1 MMSFDLT
8 DNRNRQRSE
17 DPGRGLYR
25 SDDVYVFED
34 GRVILRSSEEGQA
47 YEALYDE
54 TKGKL
59 EQANKVLSVIDK
71 IMVLIGEPYK
81 ETITGVRG
89 KKEKGTVQK
98 ISDLLDDADLTL
110 PSNVALDNPTA
121 LDAFLTQQQEAIEQ
135 NIPDIEAL
143 FNTLNRSDSWE
154 PVSEAIANPGSVT
167 AVSTEPVSTR
177 TIKAPVPT
185 EPQTVQGVWS
195 GVEAAQEMQAQIAK
209 DTQIVESEL
218 AKGDDAFANWAGFLT
233 QGGTGQVEADSELKK
248 EEKETE
254 KVGAGVSYVQQRQA
268 DRSAVQTLLA
278 EQFGGSAFFFD
289 ASQDDLRIGLTAD
302 GTPVALDDPDKVTD
316 IPVINYIVN
325 NGITDTSRV
334 LTLMQKTEWWQ
345 NTNSAMRLFD
355 IEWAQLSEPGKT
367 EYLDGVL
374 TTLRGE
380 AQFLGF
386 ELDGEREIALAKQIL
401 RLGES
406 QDQDY
411 IRGLLVDEL
420 EFATMSNEISGFGAG
435 RDALKQLAN
444 QYYTPLSDTAA
455 NQWAEDIYAGVS
467 TELEFEQML
476 KHLAV
481 STFPTLDRVIN
492 EMGVTPQL
500 YFEPYKQS
508 IENMLGR
515 PVDMLGEFSD
525 VVQYIPDGGTEARPM
540 TFSEVQKY
548 VRALPE
554 WQQTDSAKESARA
567 LAFAIGQTFG
577 EVA

>member
-59 EQANKVLSVIDK
+59 EQANKVLSVIEK

>member
-17 DPGRGLYR
+17 DPGRRLNK

-34 GRVILRSSEEGQA
+34 GRVILRKSEQGKA

-59 EQANKVLSVIDK
+59 EQANKVLSVIEK

-81 ETITGVRG
+81 EATYGRQS
-89 KKEKGTVQK
+89 EKSTVQK
-98 ISDLLDDADLTL
+98 ISGLLDDADLTL
-110 PSNVALDNPTA
+110 PANVALDDPTA
-121 LDAFLTQQQEAIEQ
+121 LDAFLTEQEEIIEQ
-135 NIPDIEAL
+135 NIPNIEAL
-143 FNTLNRSDSWE
+143 FNNLNRSDSWDT
-154 PVSEAIANPGSVT
+154 VSEAIANPGSVT
-167 AVSTEPVSTR
+167 AVSTEPVSTKE
-177 TIKAPVPT
+177 IKAPLPT
-185 EPQTVQGVWS
+185 DTVQDVWS
-195 GVEAAQEMQAQIAK
+195 GVEVAQQFTK
-209 DTQIVESEL
+209 DQQIVESEL

-289 ASQDDLRIGLTAD
+289 ASQQDLRIGLTAD

-411 IRGLLVDEL
+411 IRSLLVDEL

-455 NQWAEDIYAGVS
+455 NQWAEDIYTGAA